1 MPEYQVKPGDWF
13 AKIVKR
19 EGYGNVWKPIFNH
32 ADNKDFRQVCPE
44 PDLLIP
50 EETCVLPD
58 KNEGEASKA
67 TEKKWQ
73 FELAPSKAQLHVVML
88 RPNGQP
94 LKSTAYKLVFHGP
107 LVEGKT
113 IEKKTDGSGAIRCDI
128 TTDVEQATLTI
139 EDQTFELLIGHLEPS
154 TTVRGVQARL
164 QNLNYSVPDVDGV
177 AGGGTPTEAAIKAFQ
192 KNYGLADPEGVAEK
206 ATKAK
211 LKSMYGC

>member
-1 MPEYQVKPGDWF
+1 
-13 AKIVKR
+13 
-19 EGYGNVWKPIFNH
+19 
-32 ADNKDFRQVCPE
+32 VCPE

-58 KNEGEASKA
+58 KNEGEANKG

-113 IEKKTDGSGAIRCDI
+113 IEKKTDGSGAIKCEI

-139 EDQTFELLIGHLEPS
+139 EEQTFELLIGHLEPS
-154 TTVRGVQARL
+154 TTVKGVQARL
-164 QNLNYSVPDVDGV
+164 QNLNYSVPDVDGA
-177 AGGGTPTEAAIKAFQ
+177 AGAGSPTETAIKAFQ
-192 KNYGLADPEGVAEK
+192 KNYGLADPEGVAEQ
-206 ATKAK
+206 ATRAK